1 MTKITFDG
9 NTHTEASLKDLSGP
23 ALVSLYNDLMTELR
37 GGSDDHV
44 PQVRRFADKA
54 TAVTRTWKL
63 LQRFAETQAEK
74 EEPVNVTDAEFI
86 ALQTCLNYD
95 NRESQ
100 LSDNF
105 SNGDHAA
112 FKKALGWNDQAVAAL
127 IGSLESKGLVYSD
140 NEGVNGNK
148 FNTVWL
154 TEKGVNVVF
163 DQIDAGRKAEAPK
176 AKAAA
181 PAKPKAEKA
190 PRARK
195 GTNLL
200 PPGGRTVP
208 CREGS
213 KQAILLDMLARPNG
227 ATMAELIEALSGGK
241 KPWTE
246 ATVRSGFGWDMK
258 HKGYGVRS
266 QFDADGTERFFIV
279 VPEGF
284 SVLPHRPLKSASK
297 VDARQKRL
305 DV

>member
-1 MTKITFDG
+1 MSNLTTILAYS
-9 NTHTEASLKDLSGP
+9 EADLTNLSGP
-23 ALVSLYNDLMTELR
+23 QLVAAYNAVAESLGKKSVN
-37 GGSDDHV
+37 
-44 PQVRRFADKA
+44 RFADRSAAVKRTAAIIEEARAAAPKA
-54 TAVTRTWKL
+54 EAVS
-63 LQRFAETQAEK
+63 
-74 EEPVNVTDAEFI
+74 VTDAEFI

-95 NRESQ
+95 TRESQ

-105 SNGDHAA
+105 SNGSHAA

-140 NEGVNGNK
+140 NDGVNGDK

-200 PPGGRTVP
+200 PPGHAPIP

-213 KQAILLDMLARPNG
+213 KQAMLLDMLRREG
-227 ATMAELIEALSGGK
+227 GVTMAELIDGLSGGN

-258 HKGYGVRS
+258 LKGYGVRS
-266 QFDADGTERFFIV
+266 SFDADGTERFHIV
-279 VPEGF
+279 VPEGH
-284 SVLPHRPLKSASK
+284 VIPAHKPLKSAPK
-297 VDARQKRL
+297 ADARQS
-305 DV
+305 V

>member
-1 MTKITFDG
+1 MSNEL
-9 NTHTEASLKDLSGP
+9 NTILAYSADDINGLDSKGLVAAYNTVAASLNKKS
-23 ALVSLYNDLMTELR
+23 VN
-37 GGSDDHV
+37 
-44 PQVRRFADKA
+44 RFADRATGQKRLSALIEEARAAAPKA
-54 TAVTRTWKL
+54 
-63 LQRFAETQAEK
+63 
-74 EEPVNVTDAEFI
+74 EPVNVTDAEFI

-95 NRESQ
+95 TREAQ
-100 LSDNF
+100 LSDNY

-163 DQIDAGRKAEAPK
+163 DLIDAGRKAEAPK

-208 CREGS
+208 CREGT
-213 KQAILLDMLARPNG
+213 KQAILLDMLSRPNG
-227 ATMAELIEALSGGK
+227 ATMAELIEALSGGN

-258 HKGYGVRS
+258 QKGYGVRS

-284 SVLPHRPLKSASK
+284 SVLPHRPLKSAPK
-297 VDARQKRL
+297 VDARQQRL

>member
-1 MTKITFDG
+1 MSNEL
-9 NTHTEASLKDLSGP
+9 NTILAYSADDINGLDSKGLIAAYNALAASLNKKS
-23 ALVSLYNDLMTELR
+23 VN
-37 GGSDDHV
+37 
-44 PQVRRFADKA
+44 RFADRATGQKRLSALIEEARAAAPKA
-54 TAVTRTWKL
+54 
-63 LQRFAETQAEK
+63 
-74 EEPVNVTDAEFI
+74 EPVNVTDAEFI

-95 NRESQ
+95 TREAQ
-100 LSDNF
+100 LSDNY
-105 SNGDHAA
+105 SNGGHDA

-127 IGSLESKGLVYSD
+127 IGSLESKGLAYSD

-208 CREGS
+208 CREGT
-213 KQAILLDMLARPNG
+213 KQAILLDMLSRPNG
-227 ATMAELIEALSGGK
+227 ATMAELIEALSGGN

-258 HKGYGVRS
+258 QKGYGVRS

-284 SVLPHRPLKSASK
+284 SILPHRPLKSAPK
-297 VDARQKRL
+297 VDARQQRL